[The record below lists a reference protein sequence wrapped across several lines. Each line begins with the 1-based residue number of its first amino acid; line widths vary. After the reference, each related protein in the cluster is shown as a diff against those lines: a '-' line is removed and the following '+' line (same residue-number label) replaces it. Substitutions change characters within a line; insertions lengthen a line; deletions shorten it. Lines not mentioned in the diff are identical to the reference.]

1 MSSSDAVAGSDR
13 RAPIDKAAP
22 MLIAGGGVG
31 GMACAI
37 LLRRRGFAV
46 DLVETDPQWGVYGAG
61 ISVTGPSYRA
71 FAQLG
76 ILHEVLQAGFASN
89 GGLKLHTPAGQ
100 QIAEIPSPAIAPG
113 LPSGGGIMR
122 PALHAILRRHTEAS
136 GAAIRLGERVA
147 ALDQDAGG
155 VSVTFTGGD
164 TARYQMVIGADG
176 AFSALRLLLFPQAPA
191 PAYTGQH
198 CWRLV
203 APRPD
208 HVTQPH
214 FYLGGRISAGL
225 MPCSQ
230 DKMYMFLLQA
240 APEKIRLA
248 DSQLAPRLRQVMAP
262 FGGLLGE
269 LRDNL
274 TVDSPI
280 IVRPLEAMLLPR
292 PWYAGRTLLIG
303 DAAHS
308 TTPHLASGAGIAV
321 EDALVLAETL
331 DECGSVGDAF
341 ARFMDR
347 RWERC
352 RMVVETSVQIG
363 ALQQQGAPPDQV
375 KAVIADAEMRLRAE
389 I

>member
-1 MSSSDAVAGSDR
+1 
-13 RAPIDKAAP
+13 
-22 MLIAGGGVG
+22 
-31 GMACAI
+31 
-37 LLRRRGFAV
+37 
-46 DLVETDPQWGVYGAG
+46 
-61 ISVTGPSYRA
+61 
-71 FAQLG
+71 
-76 ILHEVLQAGFASN
+76 
-89 GGLKLHTPAGQ
+89 
-100 QIAEIPSPAIAPG
+100 
-113 LPSGGGIMR
+113 
-122 PALHAILRRHTEAS
+122 
-136 GAAIRLGERVA
+136 
-147 ALDQDAGG
+147 
-155 VSVTFTGGD
+155 
-164 TARYQMVIGADG
+164 
-176 AFSALRLLLFPQAPA
+176 
-191 PAYTGQH
+191 
-198 CWRLV
+198 
-203 APRPD
+203 
-208 HVTQPH
+208 
-214 FYLGGRISAGL
+214 
-225 MPCSQ
+225 
-230 DKMYMFLLQA
+230 
-240 APEKIRLA
+240 
-248 DSQLAPRLRQVMAP
+248 MAP